1 MNFRKFSFHNDVIYE
16 IPRAWEL
23 ILTDLSNF
31 KGKLTARERIAVL
44 LDEGTFTEYDQFVEQ
59 RCADFGMDGESNKF
73 PGDSVVTGRGYING
87 RLVYVFSQDFTVFGG
102 SLSSAQ
108 GEKNRFGLQR

>member
-1 MNFRKFSFHNDVIYE
+1 M
-16 IPRAWEL
+16 
-23 ILTDLSNF
+23 
-31 KGKLTARERIAVL
+31 TARERISVL

-59 RCADFGMDGESNKF
+59 RCADFGMDSDANKF

-87 RLVYVFSQDFTVFGG
+87 RLVYIFSQDFTVFGG

-108 GEKNRFGLQR
+108 GKKRISFFQNIKWKSFYSVIYNYKLYTIVRIKRL